1 MSFEE
6 FNKFVKENPDF
17 QKKIVQML
25 QDAKKSLEDEINRLN
40 DAAEESATKVA
51 ARFIQGILNK
61 NVKDIC
67 VPLRLAIYS
76 YDNTINLICRPR
88 LAIVELLISKLS
100 QPQFEFSPDDQGFLI
115 RLFLASKLSSPELMT
130 SELEQCMKNLK
141 LMFDTI
147 ALTLFRYYRIHQYC
161 PEAFVRSYLCSI
173 EKEELFYE
181 RTISGSFFTFDVKSE
196 KEKKYD
202 DVRKELFD
210 LAKTFCLE
218 TYTMFNQ
225 QLSTFGFDKLKT
237 DFQSDVSKFSERVGC
252 GNRIYDIAFN
262 RDLFKSD
269 FINDLLVSFLTF
281 ESKFIEEKQKLQ
293 DFSNQF
299 AASLKE
305 IIEKI
310 KPIIN
315 SHREYETTDFG
326 HADHQ
331 PTPRSSYTEPFEE
344 LRDLAALLNAVLEN
358 KCQQN
363 CDCKRNFYGTGRR
376 QPPPDEI
383 VHKPVVMTPEE
394 IEQVGRFVASFSE
407 ELLK

>member
-1 MSFEE
+1 MLFDE
-6 FNKFVKENPDF
+6 FI
-17 QKKIVQML
+17 KIPRVRSKL
-25 QDAKKSLEDEINRLN
+25 QQLLEQLN
-40 DAAEESATKVA
+40 DDLKKEIVKVNEQASSLAAGWCKDILDRSLKSTLEAIESATYPFRNNLNIILLPRRDFVQSL
-51 ARFIQGILNK
+51 IQ
-61 NVKDIC
+61 
-67 VPLRLAIYS
+67 
-76 YDNTINLICRPR
+76 
-88 LAIVELLISKLS
+88 KLS
-100 QPQFEFSPDDQGFLI
+100 QPQLELSPDEQGFLI

-141 LMFDTI
+141 MMFDTI

-173 EKEELFYE
+173 GKEREFYDP
-181 RTISGSFFTFDVKSE
+181 TISGSFFTFDVIRGKE
-196 KEKKYD
+196 KEYD

-210 LAKTFCLE
+210 LAKTFCVE
-218 TYTMFNQ
+218 KYNMFNQ
-225 QLSTFGFDKLKT
+225 LLSTFEFNKLMS
-237 DFQSDVSKFSERVGC
+237 DFQSGVSKFSERFGC
-252 GNRIYDIAFN
+252 ENRIYEIAFN
-262 RDLFKSD
+262 RKLFDPD
-269 FINDLLVSFLTF
+269 FMNYLLASLLTF

-305 IIEKI
+305 ILEKI
-310 KPIIN
+310 ELIN
-315 SHREYETTDFG
+315 HKQHEYETTDFG

-344 LRDLAALLNAVLEN
+344 SRDLAALLNAVLEN

-363 CDCKRNFYGTGRR
+363 CDCNHRR
-376 QPPPDEI
+376 FVNGQWKPNLDQI
-383 VHKPVVMTPEE
+383 VHKPVVMTPAE

>member
-1 MSFEE
+1 MLFD
-6 FNKFVKENPDF
+6 KFIEIPHVQSKLQQLLEQLNGDLEKEIVKVNEQASSLAAGWCKDILF
-17 QKKIVQML
+17 RSL
-25 QDAKKSLEDEINRLN
+25 KSTLEAI
-40 DAAEESATKVA
+40 ESATYTLRNSLNITLLPRRNFVQSL
-51 ARFIQGILNK
+51 IQ
-61 NVKDIC
+61 
-67 VPLRLAIYS
+67 
-76 YDNTINLICRPR
+76 
-88 LAIVELLISKLS
+88 KLS
-100 QPQFEFSPDDQGFLI
+100 QPQLELSPDEQGFLI

-141 LMFDTI
+141 MMFDTI
-147 ALTLFRYYRIHQYC
+147 ALTLFRYYRIHQYY
-161 PEAFVRSYLCSI
+161 PEAFVRNHLCSVR
-173 EKEELFYE
+173 KERDFYDP
-181 RTISGSFFTFDVKSE
+181 TISGSFFTFDVIQGKE
-196 KEKKYD
+196 KEYD

-218 TYTMFNQ
+218 IYTRFNQ

-299 AASLKE
+299 AAALKE
-305 IIEKI
+305 ILEKI
-310 KPIIN
+310 ELIN
-315 SHREYETTDFG
+315 HKQHEYETTDFG

-331 PTPRSSYTEPFEE
+331 PTTRSSYTEPFEE
-344 LRDLAALLNAVLEN
+344 SRDLAALLNAVLKK

-363 CDCKRNFYGTGRR
+363 CDCNHRR
-376 QPPPDEI
+376 FVNGQWKPNLDQI
-383 VHKPVVMTPEE
+383 VHKPVVMTPAE
-394 IEQVGRFVASFSE
+394 IAQVGRFVAHFSE